1 MGLIEILWT
10 VTGIVV
16 PLLLGTA
23 WAMIGL
29 TPPEFW
35 IARGCV
41 ILAALVFGGTA
52 LAWAANSE
60 WPPAPPRRRYPTG
73 AALLAKPP

>member
-10 VTGIVV
+10 VTGVVV

-23 WAMIGL
+23 AMIGL
-29 TPPEFW
+29 SPPEFW

-41 ILAALVFGGTA
+41 GLAPFIFGATA
-52 LAWAANSE
+52 LIWLSTSE
-60 WPPAPPRRRYPTG
+60 WPNAGGLSR
-73 AALLAKPP
+73 